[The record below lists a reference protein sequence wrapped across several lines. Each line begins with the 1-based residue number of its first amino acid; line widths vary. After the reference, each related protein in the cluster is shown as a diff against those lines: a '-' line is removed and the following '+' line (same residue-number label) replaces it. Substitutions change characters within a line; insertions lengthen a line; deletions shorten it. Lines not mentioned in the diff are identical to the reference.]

1 VVFKAVMFPVQAVWL
16 SCMTA
21 EATPLQVRVAVAL
34 KPAITLGVTTTAKVV
49 ASMATAA
56 LLDSRVHV

>member
-1 VVFKAVMFPVQAVWL
+1 MVKFPVQAVWL

-34 KPAITLGVTTTAKVV
+34 KPAITLGVTKTLKVV
-49 ASMATAA
+49 GSMVTAA
-56 LLDSRVHV
+56 LSDSRVHS